1 MFKSSRIRKIMRT
14 VFMSVN
20 YRYLVSFLVV
30 ELYSLQVPSNNF
42 EFYEIMS

>member
-1 MFKSSRIRKIMRT
+1 MFKSSRIRKIMHT

-30 ELYSLQVPSNNF
+30 ELYSLQVLSNNF